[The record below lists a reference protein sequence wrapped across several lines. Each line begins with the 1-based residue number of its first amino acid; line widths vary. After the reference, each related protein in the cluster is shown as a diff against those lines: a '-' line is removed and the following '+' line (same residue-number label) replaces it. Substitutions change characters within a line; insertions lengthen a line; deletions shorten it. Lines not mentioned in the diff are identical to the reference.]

1 MRYFLFFAYCL
12 AAIVAILYYAIPIGG
27 HVAGG
32 LLTSMAGGWG
42 YAILFAVVA
51 LVTFIVVR
59 PSAPPTVARSLLAT
73 LFTALCAAA
82 MMLLVR
88 PAPPGHLALTI
99 ALAGLTGLMIVFAMA
114 ALAGRKG

>member
-12 AAIVAILYYAIPIGG
+12 AALVAIVYYAIPIGG

-32 LLTSMAGGWG
+32 LVTSMAGGWG
-42 YAILFAVVA
+42 YPILFAVLA
-51 LVTFIVVR
+51 LISFIVVK
-59 PSAPPTVARSLLAT
+59 PSAPPTFGRSMLAT
-73 LFTALCAAA
+73 LFLALMAAA
-82 MMLLVR
+82 MLLLVR

-99 ALAGLTGLMIVFAMA
+99 ALAGLTALMILFAMA